1 MKDATDAYRRMV
13 ASVPAELKT
22 EVDLSFKISGRID
35 YLMREKGLSKKQFAD
50 ALGRRP
56 SEVTKWLSGQH
67 NFTISTISMLSSFLG
82 SPIVSVN

>member
-35 YLMREKGLSKKQFAD
+35 YLMREKGLSKNQC
-50 ALGRRP
+50 G
-56 SEVTKWLSGQH
+56 V
-67 NFTISTISMLSSFLG
+67 SSFFG